1 MQIAN
6 CDSNL
11 PYSFKHKKGCP
22 LLKIFQLL
30 GQPLFVL
37 AVDKSENALVE
48 KHAENVQNP
57 DDVPSEKETKDR
69 RYIFFLRKTCTESK
83 NK

>member
-1 MQIAN
+1 MGAVPYFW
-6 CDSNL
+6 DS
-11 PYSFKHKKGCP
+11 PF
-22 LLKIFQLL
+22 
-30 GQPLFVL
+30 FVL

-48 KHAENVQNP
+48 KHAENVQTP
-57 DDVPSEKETKDR
+57 DDVPFEKETKYS

>member
-1 MQIAN
+1 MKSLITSRTA
-6 CDSNL
+6 
-11 PYSFKHKKGCP
+11 P
-22 LLKIFQLL
+22 
-30 GQPLFVL
+30 FVL

-57 DDVPSEKETKDR
+57 DDVPSEKKTKDC

-83 NK
+83 DK